1 MPEPNGGPPPNLVTL
16 TIDGQQVSVPKGTLI
31 VEAAKRVNIEIP
43 VFCYHHKLNPVG
55 ACRLCLVEITPG
67 PPRPQTGC
75 TTPVAEGM
83 VVRTNSPSAVAAR
96 ADILEYELVN
106 HPLDC
111 PVCDKGG
118 ECPLQDYT
126 FRHGFP
132 TSRVDTPR
140 LHFQKP
146 IPLSE
151 RIALDRER
159 CVLCYRCTRY
169 YDEVA
174 WSQELTVEHRGV
186 DSFISSQFDQPLQ
199 SVFSGNI
206 IDLCPVGALTSRVWR
221 FESRPWDMD
230 HTASVCSRCAV
241 GCSVTLWQRR
251 NQLVRV
257 TSHEN
262 DEIDEGWI
270 CDRGRFEYPHVNR
283 PDRLR
288 VPHVAGAA
296 SSWDEALGTLVD
308 GIQGRSLGISLPR
321 DVTNEELFLLGR
333 LLDGPWKDARVA
345 LEERTALPAPEAET
359 LRIAGID
366 RCKAIVVIASD
377 VAADAPIVNLRV
389 KKAVSKLGAKLLVVN
404 PTDLDL
410 DRWPQAVHVRYE
422 PGGAAEAVRGLAEHE
437 LLREGP
443 VAILWGDGRGTE
455 DTAALAAA
463 VAGLASA
470 VDGRSM
476 PLFRATN
483 ERGALAAGLARTA
496 DDLEGCEAVLCWGPP
511 AAGRIPGSAAFVAVW
526 DTELR
531 PEHGTPD
538 VVLPAASF
546 AETQGSYTN
555 LEGRVQFLR
564 PVLRLDPPLREGWDV
579 LTEIGQRLGV
589 AGMEFAGIF
598 QIQREAARANVAF
611 AALADPPAP
620 DPEPTPVM
628 YGPARP

>member
-1 MPEPNGGPPPNLVTL
+1 MPDLVTL

-31 VEAAKRVNIEIP
+31 VEAAKRVNVEIP

-55 ACRLCLVEITPG
+55 ACRLCLVEISPG

-83 VVRTNSPSAVAAR
+83 VVRTNSPVAVAAR

-132 TSRVDTPR
+132 TSRVDAPR

-146 IPLSE
+146 IPLSDH
-151 RIALDRER
+151 IALDRER

-174 WSQELTVEHRGV
+174 WEQELTVGQRGV
-186 DSFISSQFDQPLQ
+186 ESYITSQFDRPLQ

-206 IDLCPVGALTSRVWR
+206 VDLCPVGALTSRVWR
-221 FESRPWDMD
+221 FESRPWDME

-241 GCSVTLWQRR
+241 GCSVTLWERR

-262 DEIDEGWI
+262 DDIDEGWI
-270 CDRGRFEYPHVNR
+270 CDRGRFEYTHVNQ

-288 VPHVAGAA
+288 VPQVGGRQAT
-296 SSWDEALGTLVD
+296 WDEAFEALVE
-308 GIQGRSLGISLPR
+308 GISGRSLGISLPR
-321 DVTNEELFLLGR
+321 DVTNEELFLLRR
-333 LLDGPWKDARVA
+333 LLDGPLQGARVA
-345 LEERTALPAPEAET
+345 LEGRTTLPAPDGDT
-359 LRIAGID
+359 LRIAELDG
-366 RCKAIVVIASD
+366 CKAIVVVASD
-377 VAADAPIVNLRV
+377 VSADAPIVNLRI
-389 KKAVSKLGAKLLVVN
+389 KKAVSKLGAKLVVVH

-410 DRWPQAVHVRYE
+410 DRWPHAAHVRYE
-422 PGGAAEAVRGLAEHE
+422 PGRAADAVRGLAGHE
-437 LLREGP
+437 LLGEGP
-443 VAILWGDGRGTE
+443 VGIVWGDGRGTE
-455 DTAALAAA
+455 SAADLAAA
-463 VAGLASA
+463 VADLAGR

-476 PLFRATN
+476 PLYRATN
-483 ERGALAAGLARTA
+483 ERGALAVGLARAA

-511 AAGRIPGSAAFVAVW
+511 APGRIPSSAKFVAVW
-526 DTELR
+526 DTQLR
-531 PEHGTPD
+531 PEHGEPD

-546 AETQGSYTN
+546 AEAQGSYTN
-555 LEGRVQFLR
+555 LEGRVQFVR
-564 PVLRLDPPLREGWDV
+564 PVLRLNPPLREGWDV
-579 LTEIGQRLGV
+579 LTELGQRLGA
-589 AGMEFAGIF
+589 AGLGFAGIF
-598 QIQREAARANVAF
+598 QIQREAARANPAF

-620 DPEPTPVM
+620 EPEPTPVM

>member
-1 MPEPNGGPPPNLVTL
+1 MPDAPDLVTL

-31 VEAAKRVNIEIP
+31 VEAAKRANIEIP
-43 VFCYHHKLNPVG
+43 VFCYHHKLAPVG
-55 ACRLCLVEITPG
+55 ACRLCLVEISPG
-67 PPRPQTGC
+67 PPRPQTAC

-83 VVRTNSPSAVAAR
+83 VVRTNSPAAVSAR

-126 FRHGFP
+126 FRHGYP
-132 TSRVDTPR
+132 TSRIAAPR

-151 RIALDRER
+151 KIALDRER

-174 WSQELTVEHRGV
+174 WEQELTVEQRGV
-186 DSFISSQFDQPLQ
+186 ESYIASQFDRPLQ

-270 CDRGRFEYPHVNR
+270 CDRGRFEYTHVNS
-283 PDRLR
+283 PQRLR
-288 VPHVAGAA
+288 LPRVRGREA
-296 SSWDEALGTLVD
+296 SWDEALTAVVD
-308 GIQGRSLGISLPR
+308 GIAGKKLGVSLPR
-321 DVTNEELFLLGR
+321 DITNEELFLVSR
-333 LLDGPWKDARVA
+333 LLAGPWRGARVA
-345 LEERTALPAPEAET
+345 LEARTALPAPAGET
-359 LRIAGID
+359 LRIAELD
-366 RCKAIVVIASD
+366 RCRAIVVVASNT
-377 VAADAPIVNLRV
+377 AEDAPIVNLRI
-389 KKAVSKLGAKLLVVN
+389 KKAVSKLGARLVIVH
-404 PTDLDL
+404 PDDLDL
-410 DRWPQAVHVRYE
+410 DRWPHAFHVRNR
-422 PGGAAEAVRGLAEHE
+422 PGDAADAVRRLSSHDLLAD
-437 LLREGP
+437 GP
-443 VAILWGDGRGTE
+443 VAIVWGDGRGTE
-455 DTAALAAA
+455 DARELAGAVAELAAA
-463 VAGLASA
+463 VP
-470 VDGRSM
+470 DGRLM
-476 PLFRATN
+476 PLYRATN
-483 ERGALAAGLARTA
+483 ERGAQAAGIAATP
-496 DDLEGCEAVLCWGPP
+496 DDLEHCQAVLCWGPP
-511 AAGRIPGSAAFVAVW
+511 APGRMPARAEFTVVW
-526 DTELR
+526 DVLLR
-531 PEHGTPD
+531 PEHGEPD

-546 AETQGSYTN
+546 AEAQGSYTN

-564 PVLRLDPPLREGWDV
+564 PALFLEPPLREGWDV
-579 LTEIGQRLGV
+579 LADLGQRLGV
-589 AGMEFAGIF
+589 AGLDFTGIF
-598 QIQREAARANVAF
+598 QVQREAARAIPAF

-620 DPEPTPVM
+620 EPEPTPVM

>member
-1 MPEPNGGPPPNLVTL
+1 MADLVTL

-43 VFCYHHKLNPVG
+43 VFCYHHKLATVG
-55 ACRLCLVEITPG
+55 ACRMCLVEISPG

-83 VVRTNSPSAVAAR
+83 VVSTNSPMAVAAR

-126 FRHGFP
+126 FRHGYP
-132 TSRVDTPR
+132 TSRVAAPR

-146 IPLSE
+146 IPLSD

-174 WSQELTVEHRGV
+174 WEQELTVEQRGV
-186 DSFISSQFDQPLQ
+186 ESYIASQFDQPLQ

-270 CDRGRFEYPHVNR
+270 CDRGRFEYTHVNR

-288 VPHVAGAA
+288 VPQVAGRA
-296 SSWDEALGTLVD
+296 STWDDALETLVD
-308 GIQGRSLGISLPR
+308 GFQGKTVGVSLPR

-333 LLDGPWKDARVA
+333 LLDGPWKGARVA
-345 LEERTALPAPEAET
+345 LEGRTTLPAPDAPT
-359 LRIAGID
+359 LRIAEID
-366 RCKAIVVIASD
+366 ACKAIVVVASD

-389 KKAVSKLGAKLLVVN
+389 KKAVSKLGARLVVVN
-404 PTDLDL
+404 PTELDL
-410 DRWPQAVHVRYE
+410 DRWPAAAHVGYE
-422 PGGAAEAVRGLAEHE
+422 PGGAAEAVRGLARHE
-437 LLREGP
+437 LLAEGP
-443 VAILWGDGRGTE
+443 VAILWGDGHGVE
-455 DTAALAAA
+455 DASALAKA
-463 VAGLASA
+463 VAELASR

-483 ERGALAAGLARTA
+483 ERGALAAGLAHA
-496 DDLEGCEAVLCWGPP
+496 SDDLEGCDAILSWGPP
-511 AAGRIPGSAAFVAVW
+511 APGSLPSSATFVAIW
-526 DTELR
+526 DTQLR
-531 PEHGTPD
+531 PEHGQPD

-546 AETQGSYTN
+546 AEAQGSYTN

-579 LTEIGQRLGV
+579 LSEIGLRLGLP
-589 AGMEFAGIF
+589 GLEFAGIF
-598 QIQREAARANVAF
+598 QVQREAARANPAF

-620 DPEPTPVM
+620 EPEPTPVL